1 VVVFSHSYIGTSLDL
16 NFRLLA
22 EEMECAHVALTKA
35 IAQLAHLTAGAPPAR
50 GVVVE
55 TRWNISSAS
64 LARRSLWHRI
74 LAELSNHRF
83 DPVRADIRLLED
95 ADMELIRR
103 SCAHVARW
111 NIDAVMR
118 DWAGYRVASKV
129 MREKMTAAMEKE
141 RAVLSTVF
149 GGG

>member
-1 VVVFSHSYIGTSLDL
+1 MISYSYIGTSLDL
-16 NFRLLA
+16 SFRLLG
-22 EEMECAHVALTKA
+22 EEMECAHLALRKA
-35 IAQLAHLTAGAPPAR
+35 ITQLAHLTQGAPPSR

-64 LARRSLWHRI
+64 LGRRSLWHRI
-74 LAELSNHRF
+74 LAELSHHRF
-83 DPVRADIRLLED
+83 DPVRADIRSLED

-111 NIDAVMR
+111 NIDAVMH
-118 DWAGYRVASKV
+118 DWPGYGVASKA
-129 MREKMTAAMEKE
+129 MRDRMTAAMEKE
-141 RAVLSTVF
+141 QSVLSTVL